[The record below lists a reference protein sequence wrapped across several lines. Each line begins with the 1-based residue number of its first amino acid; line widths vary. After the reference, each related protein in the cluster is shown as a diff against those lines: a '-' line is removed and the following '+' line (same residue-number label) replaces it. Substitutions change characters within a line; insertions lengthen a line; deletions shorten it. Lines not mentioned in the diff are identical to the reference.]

1 MSGQAPAPVPGPV
14 PAFATV
20 SGGFEVPTVERA
32 LVVFSGRGGL
42 WWLRFLKPGF
52 RHCFAVL
59 HDGRNWLLYDP
70 MSHVT
75 QLHTLSCGSPARLC
89 QGLLARGYLV
99 VPVRP
104 RTVAL
109 RPAPCAPFT
118 CVEAVKRV
126 LGLHARGVVTPWQ
139 LFRHLVKEEKS
150 LDIGQKSR

>member
-1 MSGQAPAPVPGPV
+1 MI
-14 PAFATV
+14 
-20 SGGFEVPTVERA
+20 ERA
-32 LVVFSGRGGL
+32 LVVFSGRSGL
-42 WWLRFLKPGF
+42 WWLRILKPGF

-75 QLHTLSCGSPARLC
+75 QLHSLPCASPAALC
-89 QGLLARGYLV
+89 EGLLARGYLV

-104 RTVAL
+104 RPVV
-109 RPAPCAPFT
+109 RQPAPLGPFT

-139 LFRHLVKEEKS
+139 LFRHLLKEEKI
-150 LDIGQKSR
+150 LDIGIRSG